1 MQEPMPSSI
10 LSTIHSPADVK
21 RLPRKRLPALA
32 AEIRAKIVSATGKNG
47 GHVASNLGIV
57 ELTLALH
64 CVFDTPADKIVWDVG
79 HQCYTHKM
87 LTGRAG
93 QFDGLRKRG
102 GLSGFPK
109 RSESE
114 HDAFDTGHSSTSVSA
129 ALGLLASGSVSHA
142 VAVIGDGALTGGM
155 AYEALSHA
163 GQLGLPLVV
172 ILNDNK
178 MSIDRNVG
186 GLSRHLSQLSMTAP
200 YQRIRRLIDRSVRYI
215 PFFGEQLFR
224 LMMRFKRGVKGLFYD
239 NNFFVDL
246 GFEYVGPIDGHRL
259 GELEE
264 VLRDAKRLA
273 RPVVVHVMTQKGRG
287 YEFAEDDPS
296 SFHGIGPYS
305 ILDGK
310 VERSSGYSFTE
321 AYATALLELAGRDER
336 VCALTAAMEKGTGL
350 ARFHRSYP
358 GRFYDVG
365 IAEQHECTFAAGLAA
380 GGKRPLVSVYS
391 TFLQRSLD
399 QVIHDVAIPCLPVT
413 FALDRSG
420 FVPDDGETHQG
431 LFDLA
436 FLRTI
441 PNMTIYC
448 PASAEELRLMLD
460 AAVLQGMPAAIRY
473 PKAACPPEC
482 AAFAEALVPGRG
494 VFIRDTG
501 APIVLAATGS
511 LYPELLRAAEALAA
525 QGLPVDLYN
534 LRYAKPVDTAWLST
548 RLAGRSLFCF
558 FEEGVSLG
566 GVGEHLSS
574 ALHASL
580 PDLSVVCR
588 GAPDSFPAQA
598 TRAQLLAEAGLDAA
612 GIISCVEEA
621 VSTLPALAEK
631 ATRWRAG

>member
-1 MQEPMPSSI
+1 MPASI
-10 LSTIHSPADVK
+10 LSTIQSPADIK
-21 RLPRKRLPALA
+21 RLPKKHLAALA
-32 AEIRAKIVSATGKNG
+32 AEIRMRIVSATGKNG

-64 CVFDTPADKIVWDVG
+64 RVFDTPADKIVWDVG
-79 HQCYTHKM
+79 HQCYAHKM

-93 QFDGLRKRG
+93 QFGALRKRG

-109 RSESE
+109 RSESD

-129 ALGLLASGSVSHA
+129 ALGLLASGSVPHA

-172 ILNDNK
+172 VLNDNK

-200 YQRIRRLIDRSVRYI
+200 YQRVRRLVDRAVRCM
-215 PFFGEQLFR
+215 PLFGEQLFR

-264 VLRDAKRLA
+264 VLLDAKRLE

-310 VERSSGYSFTE
+310 VERSSGFSFTD
-321 AYATALLELAGRDER
+321 AYAKALLDLAGRDER

-350 ARFHRSYP
+350 ARFHRTYP

-365 IAEQHECTFAAGLAA
+365 IAEQHETTFAAGLAA
-380 GGKRPLVSVYS
+380 GGKRPIVSVYS

-399 QVIHDVAIPCLPVT
+399 QVIHDVAIPALPVT

-436 FLRTI
+436 LLRAV

-448 PASAEELRLMLD
+448 PASAGELALMLE
-460 AAVLQGMPAAIRY
+460 AAVSQGLPAAIRY
-473 PKAACPPEC
+473 PKTACPPEC
-482 AAFAEALVPGRG
+482 GAFFEPLVPGRG
-494 VFIRDTG
+494 VFVRDTG
-501 APIVLAATGS
+501 APVVLAGTGS
-511 LYPELLRAAEALAA
+511 LYPELLRAADELGA
-525 QGLPVDLYN
+525 QGLHVDLYN
-534 LRYAKPVDTAWLST
+534 LRYAKPLDIDWLAS
-548 RLAGRSLFCF
+548 RLAQRALFCF
-558 FEEGVSLG
+558 FEEGVAQA
-566 GVGEHLSS
+566 GVGEYLAS
-574 ALHASL
+574 ALHGKL
-580 PDLSVVCR
+580 PELAVVCR
-588 GAPDSFPAQA
+588 GAPDSFPEQA
-598 TRAQLLAEAGLDAA
+598 TRAELLAEAALDAA

-621 VSTLPALAEK
+621 IQSVPLPVKQHTAG
-631 ATRWRAG
+631 RAG